1 MNYKEYKSTE
11 GNLLFDLDNFV
22 CNTIAACDIGS
33 ELNLIQLP
41 IKLAERYA
49 SQYEKVRIQ
58 EEESK
63 VEEYEENP
71 DINDENQNS
80 LESISE
86 EINLE
91 KIKNLCYKDMIARGY
106 DLENK
111 VVPIIY

>member
-11 GNLLFDLDNFV
+11 GKLLFDLDTFV
-22 CNTIAACDIGS
+22 CNTIVACDIES
-33 ELNLIQLP
+33 NLNLIELP

-49 SQYEKVRIQ
+49 SQYEKAKKQ
-58 EEESK
+58 EEEANIEK
-63 VEEYEENP
+63 YNENL

-80 LESISE
+80 LESTSE

-111 VVPIIY
+111 VIPIIY